1 MNKLV
6 LIIGANG
13 NIGRLVSN
21 YLDSNNFYIIE
32 SSSQPKRNQI
42 KIDYKVSNTPMVVEG
57 VKTAVICGRVLPPYV
72 EDEIRNEIETLIS
85 LNKAGMNLIYI
96 GSASSWL
103 VEPNNYGKYKKVI
116 EEKVLELGG
125 TVLTCGLIYSTQF
138 DGQISK
144 IRKSLS
150 RFPIRL
156 SIKNSNF
163 QFLTPLEAIFKT
175 IEKLVESPKPRARLF
190 VAHTERISFTQ
201 IINPK
206 QSKVLFT
213 LNLRKKFVQTCIRI
227 LGWRNSYFNFDSFNG
242 LFGNYNPG
250 LWEKAL
256 KPDFDLDEEFGLY
269 FKNYFGFD
277 TKTR

>member
-1 MNKLV
+1 MVSLKRMKFDIITIFPDIFSSYFGESIISRAQKKE
-6 LIIGANG
+6 LI
-13 NIGRLVSN
+13 
-21 YLDSNNFYIIE
+21 D
-32 SSSQPKRNQI
+32 I
-42 KIDYKVSNTPMVVEG
+42 KIHNLRDWTTDKHKTVDDTPYG
-57 VKTAVICGRVLPPYV
+57 GG
-72 EDEIRNEIETLIS
+72 
-85 LNKAGMNLIYI
+85 AGMVLK
-96 GSASSWL
+96 
-103 VEPNNYGKYKKVI
+103 VEPIWKCVETIK
-116 EEKVLELGG
+116 
-125 TVLTCGLIYSTQF
+125 S
-138 DGQISK
+138 QIQNSK
-144 IRKSLS
+144 SQINPKS
-150 RFPIRL
+150 
-156 SIKNSNF
+156 K
-163 QFLTPLEAIFKT
+163 
-175 IEKLVESPKPRARLF
+175 
-190 VAHTERISFTQ
+190 